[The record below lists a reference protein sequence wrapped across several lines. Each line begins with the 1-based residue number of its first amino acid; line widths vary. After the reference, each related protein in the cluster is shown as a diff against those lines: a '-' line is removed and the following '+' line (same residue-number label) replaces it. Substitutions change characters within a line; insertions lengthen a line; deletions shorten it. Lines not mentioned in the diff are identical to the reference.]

1 MNVLPIPDSPVA
13 KPWLEFFEQK
23 RASAQNQADPD
34 CRLNA
39 TTLCL
44 ALALLCFG
52 DPWTG
57 ANIRPGHARLMKLTG
72 LAESTVREHIRR
84 LIHHGLLLRLEGGQH
99 LPAWQR
105 VLTGRCRNAA
115 VYALILPVV
124 PALPTPRPPIEVK
137 EKDLPIAPAREEN
150 LPAEDKPRPQAP
162 GFGSKSPV
170 RGTMRFTRYM
180 VAHQLKRAHGMVFAK
195 ARTSQLAHVIA
206 GVVRQGWTAE
216 DIWLHVQKQPLPVMG
231 VHSPAGFLASRLKGA
246 LSAERPTLVREA
258 EHRRVRALRD
268 AERASKAAVWEARQ
282 AHVKPSTDL
291 APDSEWMKLKAHL
304 SAKRP
309 LGRLQPRRSLIV
321 RKA

>member
-34 CRLNA
+34 HRLNA
-39 TTLCL
+39 TTLCVV
-44 ALALLCFG
+44 LALLCFG

-57 ANIRPGHARLMKLTG
+57 ANIRPGHDRLMKLTG
-72 LAESTVREHIRR
+72 LVKSTVSEHIRR
-84 LIHHGLLLRLEGGQH
+84 LIHHGLLLRVEGGRH

-124 PALPTPRPPIEVK
+124 PGLPTTRTPIEVK
-137 EKDLPIAPAREEN
+137 EKDLPIAPAREGN
-150 LPAEDKPRPQAP
+150 LDPEPRITPQAP
-162 GFGSKSPV
+162 DFGRRPPR
-170 RGTMRFTRYM
+170 RGTVRFTQYM
-180 VAHQLKRAHGMVFAK
+180 EAHQLKRAHGMVFAK

-206 GVVRQGWTAE
+206 DVVRHGWTAE

-231 VHSPAGFLASRLKGA
+231 VHSAAGFLAWRLEGA
-246 LSAERPTLVREA
+246 QDLPRPTVERA
-258 EHRRVRALRD
+258 EVLARQK
-268 AERASKAAVWEARQ
+268 AERAAQRAVQ
-282 AHVKPSTDL
+282 A
-291 APDSEWMKLKAHL
+291 LKAHREREGL
-304 SAKRP
+304 VTADRLPAESEYARWRASRKPVTKPRI
-309 LGRLQPRRSLIV
+309 LGRRSLIV